1 MYWKSFWEEPILS
14 RIKLLISTDLFVI
27 LLWEKIASEGL
38 IPLTPE
44 LVNGLSL
51 ESILTPTYAE
61 TAGIKFFKLNLLSAQ

>member
-1 MYWKSFWEEPILS
+1 
-14 RIKLLISTDLFVI
+14 V
-27 LLWEKIASEGL
+27 KIATEGL